1 MSANT
6 KNLSGYDRATY
17 RSIIFHGK
25 NSMTEMNLMMIGSTP
40 LSQVTPKIVRE
51 EVAYGDGDL
60 DLSRVDGTLYFE
72 PRTITY
78 TFVLADEYSAG
89 TERTPVHKNKMLGNS
104 LSAITKW
111 LYQDYVDIPIKRKD
125 IEPDTPLDPDA
136 VIGYVNRDEMYDYA
150 YGGYKFMKASVTE
163 MNVSKVMLND
173 TWLESLEVTFTVDP
187 YMQTFSGSKLDIA
200 TFVDRSITDRNVQT
214 AMMIYNRDINNT
226 NPTKDLYSYWL
237 NDFHKWFSRE
247 SAVLLTGNTWR
258 FTIRIPYSGDIGF
271 RLAPMCSMSGVDY
284 EISSATGQYTA
295 THTQGD
301 TVLNFLDVN
310 YPGQIFTAHKGG
322 YGYTQASADSA
333 GHLQIRID
341 VTFVNTWTQENP
353 PWIVFEW
360 GVLRNFEVPQQNQ
373 LDENFFMDAY
383 TKSDSAQLYINDFI
397 NPYYPWNFST
407 GFAIPESPYV
417 ELHIRNTQYDG
428 MYKFRFDTTSRR
440 L

>member
-60 DLSRVDGTLYFE
+60 DLSRVDGVLYFE

-125 IEPDTPLDPDA
+125 IEPDTPLDPEA

-200 TFVDRSITDRNVQT
+200 TFVDRSLTNRDVQT
-214 AMMIYNRDINNT
+214 ALMVYNRDPNNVNT
-226 NPTKDLYSYWL
+226 TMDLYSYWI
-237 NDFHKWFSRE
+237 NDFYKWFSRE
-247 SAVLLTGNTWR
+247 SAILLSGNTWQ
-258 FTIRIPYSGDIGF
+258 FTIRIPYGGDIGF
-271 RLAPMCSMSGVDY
+271 RLAPTCSVNNVDY
-284 EISSATGQYTA
+284 EIDSATGQSPT
-295 THTQGD
+295 T
-301 TVLNFLDVN
+301 LRFLDVN
-310 YPGQIFTAHKGG
+310 YPGQTFTSHKGG
-322 YGYTQASADSA
+322 YGYTKASSDSA
-333 GHLQIRID
+333 GHMQIKIN

-360 GVLRNFEVPQQNQ
+360 GVLRQFEIPQQNQ
-373 LDENFFMDAY
+373 HDENFFMDAY
-383 TKSDSAQLYINDFI
+383 TKSDSAHLYINDFI
-397 NPYYPWNFST
+397 NPYYEQAFST
-407 GFAIPESPYV
+407 GFAMPTSPYV
-417 ELHIRNTQYDG
+417 ELHVRNDQYDG
-428 MYKFRFDTTSRR
+428 MYKLRFDTTSRR